1 MKQLAEATNEYGDVI
16 TSSPSSSPAIA
27 QSRCSPAVPD
37 DTAAAYGAPTFS
49 AKSSS
54 KRSIAGPSESRPDRS
69 TSSTSSSSRSST
81 YGDES
86 GIVPDVGLHASA
98 GALSPTVTRSSQ

>member
-16 TSSPSSSPAIA
+16 TSSPSPRPAIA

-37 DTAAAYGAPTFS
+37 ETAAAYGAPTFS

-86 GIVPDVGLHASA
+86 GICRMSA
-98 GALSPTVTRSSQ
+98 FTPRREPCRRP